1 MNEEGIIKAQ
11 SPIDFLLQRKKF
23 IAESYDKIAQIRD
36 NWIKKNRYYYNYLKK
51 ILNFIVEPNSKV
63 LQIKCE
69 TGFFLNAVAPS
80 EGLGV
85 DSSGQ
90 MVELASK
97 KYPSLKFKNGDIENI
112 AINDKYDYV
121 LLIHALNEIV
131 DVQAMLENF
140 KCVAKRQ
147 TRFVI
152 VGYNKLWEPAIK
164 LAEKFGIKINQ
175 PAPNW
180 LSAND
185 VKNFLHLSGYETIKE
200 YKNILLP
207 KKIPLIST
215 LINGLIAKFPLVNN
229 LCLIYTIVARCIIP
243 LEKPGPSVSIIIP
256 CKNEKGNIQTS
267 VERIPNMGSHTEII
281 FGDDK
286 STDGTSDEIRR
297 VMKLY
302 PEKEIKLYEGPGVC
316 KADNVW
322 AGLKKATGDILM
334 ILDAD
339 LTVLPEELPKFYRAI
354 IEGKGEFINGSRL
367 VYPIAERSMKMSNL
381 FGNKIFSILFSY
393 ILNQRVK
400 DTLCGTKVF
409 WREDYKR
416 ISRYI
421 GTWGIKDRWGD
432 YDLLFGATKINL
444 KIIDLPIHYFERTY
458 GETKMTNTISNGF
471 RMLWISMAAF
481 VKLRVF

>member
-1 MNEEGIIKAQ
+1 MG
-11 SPIDFLLQRKKF
+11 
-23 IAESYDKIAQIRD
+23 KINNKD
-36 NWIKKNRYYYNYLKK
+36 
-51 ILNFIVEPNSKV
+51 ILI
-63 LQIKCE
+63 
-69 TGFFLNAVAPS
+69 
-80 EGLGV
+80 
-85 DSSGQ
+85 
-90 MVELASK
+90 
-97 KYPSLKFKNGDIENI
+97 KNGDIENI

-354 IEGKGEFINGSRL
+354 IEGKGEFINPQKVLGLLILHL
-367 VYPIAERSMKMSNL
+367 VCDRKMSGGVVKTIVGTNML
-381 FGNKIFSILFSY
+381 DNITKKLGLKLYETPVGFKYISELMIKDDILVGGEEAGGMGFKNYIPERDGSLAGLLLLEMMAYRKKSMDKILAGMEKEFGRYYYLRDDLKLKD
-393 ILNQRVK
+393 LNVDVHKFKTVKKLLDKDVVEVK
-400 DTLCGTKVF
+400 D
-409 WREDYKR
+409 
-416 ISRYI
+416 
-421 GTWGIKDRWGD
+421 
-432 YDLLFGATKINL
+432 YDG
-444 KIIDLPIHYFERTY
+444 
-458 GETKMTNTISNGF
+458 
-471 RMLWISMAAF
+471 
-481 VKLRVF
+481 VKLIASDGSWLMFRGSGTEPIMRVYVESRSLKKTKSLLALGKSMII